1 MYYNPAVLAAST
13 SSMTKREL
21 QIGIVGTFDVE
32 NYGDLLF
39 PLIAEVE
46 LSHRLGPMSLHRFS
60 YHQKT
65 ARDWP
70 FAVTSLSELASQ
82 VNDLDAL
89 LIGGGHILRF
99 DKGAVGPG
107 YLPPGLRVHHPTG
120 YWLAPALIALDHGLP
135 VAWNAPGV
143 CGAIPDWA
151 EPLMK
156 LAINGSSYV
165 AVRDHDS
172 QEALERFADDET
184 EVRVVPDTAFGL
196 ARLVDTR
203 CAEFELAQRRLRR
216 PYIIVQA
223 TRDLL
228 PFADFV
234 RSHPNGF
241 KAYDLL
247 VLETGPALGDDDE
260 MFCAAMPGAL
270 RLPKWPSPLSLAEL
284 VSHADAV
291 VAVSLHLSI
300 SALAFGVPLFLSDR
314 AVDRKYEILSRVEG
328 VVRFDDEA
336 GIDPQVFASMPS
348 RSGPSPFVL
357 AALRQLENHWDNI
370 ASVFAAE
377 SSETRNTREAISDF
391 WQTIPG
397 LLESHQK
404 TVNELAVRNKKI
416 ADINNSTS
424 WKVTAP
430 LRSFADRWRR

>member
-1 MYYNPAVLAAST
+1 MAN
-13 SSMTKREL
+13 REL
-21 QIGIVGTFDVE
+21 QIGMVGTFDVE

-46 LSHRLGPMSLHRFS
+46 LSQRLGPMKLHRFS

-65 ARDWP
+65 TCDWP

-99 DKGAVGPG
+99 DKGAVGPD

-143 CGAIPDWA
+143 CGAIPEWA

-165 AVRDHDS
+165 SVRDDDS
-172 QEALERFADDET
+172 RKALERLADDET
-184 EVRVVPDTAFGL
+184 EIRVVPDTAFGL
-196 ARLVDTR
+196 ARLVDRR
-203 CAEFELAQRRLRR
+203 CGESELARQSGELGWRR

-234 RSHPNGF
+234 RSHPEVF
-241 KAYDLL
+241 TAYDLL

-260 MFCAAMPGAL
+260 MFCDAMPGVV
-270 RLPKWPSPLSLAEL
+270 RLPKWPSPLALAEL

-300 SALAFGVPLFLSDR
+300 SALAFGVPLFLSAR
-314 AVDRKYEILSRVEG
+314 AVDRKYEILSGVEG

-336 GIDPQVFASMPS
+336 GIDRQMFASMPP

-357 AALRQLENHWDNI
+357 AALSQLEKHWDNI
-370 ASVFAAE
+370 ASIFAA
-377 SSETRNTREAISDF
+377 SSRETRNTRAAISDF
-391 WQTIPG
+391 WQTIPA
-397 LLESHQK
+397 LLESREDA
-404 TVNELAVRNKKI
+404 VNELAVRNKKI